1 MSWGAMGPYSFKTP
15 VWPWR
20 TIRCIPSPWAW
31 KPCRGVES
39 WRGAVKAAPYTVQFS
54 WGRETPHVFTRGI
67 IEHALKAFCDTQ
79 DYGTILRAKGMVPSE
94 DGTWIYFDMVD
105 GEYELR
111 TGEADYTGRLCVIFV
126 NDKNLMH
133 FSYTRYI
140 ENQIREA
147 FGFRGTPLKFIIRE
161 RKENR

>member
-1 MSWGAMGPYSFKTP
+1 M
-15 VWPWR
+15 
-20 TIRCIPSPWAW
+20 
-31 KPCRGVES
+31 
-39 WRGAVKAAPYTVQFS
+39 KAAPYTVQFS

-111 TGEADYTGRLCVIFV
+111 TGEADYTGRLCVIGTDMEE
-126 NDKNLMH
+126 DKL
-133 FSYTRYI
+133 
-140 ENQIREA
+140 EEL
-147 FGFRGTPLKFIIRE
+147 FGI
-161 RKENR
+161 